1 MGRMKDALLMTVGTG
16 VGKDKEKARGGLA
29 YAMLKSIDFVNPD
42 VVKLFGS
49 EESKYT
55 LEALKKLYFKRH
67 KREFDYYEFIQ
78 IDEIDDFNKYFNS
91 IKNVVLE
98 LEDEYKI
105 IIDYTYGTK
114 TMTMS
119 AAMVSMLYG
128 QDLIFITGE
137 RKDGIVQK
145 GTEKIIN
152 QNLYPIYDEFSL
164 DNIKRSFNANRF
176 ETARELLSNVVE
188 DNADKEAF
196 SKLIESYYYFDN
208 VNYVEAYKY
217 FDVDLFTNTWPELKM
232 QFGLNRRALHNIVKE
247 DKTKDYYLLASLIN
261 NARRRSEEHK
271 YDDAIA
277 RLYRSLELIGQI
289 YLEKYDLNSSNI
301 DIEILIEKGVEDC
314 YIQRLENSRSD
325 DGKIRIGL
333 IQDFEVLSYLDS
345 NIKEL
350 YDKQKNKIKNIVTY
364 RNSSIL
370 AHGMEAKTEEEYVEF
385 ESLLFDIISILEE
398 KVLEYI
404 EETKFPVF
412 E

>member
-1 MGRMKDALLMTVGTG
+1 MGRRKDALLMTVGTG

-29 YAMLKSIDFVNPD
+29 YAMLKCIDFINPD
-42 VVKLFGS
+42 IVKLFGS
-49 EESKYT
+49 EESKFT
-55 LEALKKLYFKRH
+55 VEALKKEYYKRH
-67 KREFDYYEFIQ
+67 KIEFDFYEFIQ
-78 IDEIDDFNKYFNS
+78 IDQIDDFNKYFNS

-105 IIDYTYGTK
+105 ILDYTYGTK

-164 DNIKRSFNANRF
+164 DNIKKSFNANRF
-176 ETARELLSNVVE
+176 ETARSLLSNVVE
-188 DNADKEAF
+188 DNIEKEAF

-247 DKTKDYYLLASLIN
+247 DRTKDYYLLASLIN

-289 YLEKYDLNSSNI
+289 YLEKYGLNSSNI
-301 DIEILIEKGVEDC
+301 DIEILREKGVEEC
-314 YIQRLENSRSD
+314 YIQKLENAISD
-325 DGKIRIGL
+325 DEKIRIGL
-333 IQDFEVLSYLDS
+333 IQDFEVLSYIDS
-345 NIKEL
+345 KIEEV
-350 YDKQKNKIKNIVTY
+350 YSEQKNKIKNIVTY

-370 AHGMEAKTEEEYVEF
+370 AHGMEAKTAEEYEEF
-385 ESLLFDIISILEE
+385 ENLLFDMISSLEE

-404 EETKFPVF
+404 DETKFPVF

>member
-1 MGRMKDALLMTVGTG
+1 MGRRKDALFMTVGTG
-16 VGKDKEKARGGLA
+16 VGKDKEKARDGLA

-42 VVKLFGS
+42 LVKLFGS
-49 EESKYT
+49 EESKLT
-55 LEALKKLYFKRH
+55 VEALKKQYYKRH
-67 KREFDYYEFIQ
+67 KTDFDYYEFIQ
-78 IDEIDDFNKYFNS
+78 IDQIDDFNKYFNS
-91 IKNVVLE
+91 IKNMVLD
-98 LEDEYKI
+98 LEKDYKI

-164 DNIKRSFNANRF
+164 DNIKKSFNANRF
-176 ETARELLSNVVE
+176 ETARSLLSNVVE
-188 DNADKEAF
+188 DNIEKEAF

-208 VNYVEAYKY
+208 VNYEEAYKY

-247 DKTKDYYLLASLIN
+247 DRTKDYYLLASLIN

-289 YLEKYDLNSSNI
+289 YLEKYGLNSSNI
-301 DIEILIEKGVEDC
+301 DIEILREKGVEEC
-314 YIQRLENSRSD
+314 YIQKLENARSE

-333 IQDFEVLSYLDS
+333 IQDFEVLSYFDS
-345 NIKEL
+345 KIEEV
-350 YDKQKNKIKNIVTY
+350 YGEQKNKIKNIVTY

-370 AHGMEAKTEEEYVEF
+370 AHGMEAKTAEEYEEF
-385 ESLLFDIISILEE
+385 ENLLFDMISSLEE

-404 EETKFPVF
+404 DETKFPVF
-412 E
+412 K

>member
-55 LEALKKLYFKRH
+55 LEALKKLYFNRH